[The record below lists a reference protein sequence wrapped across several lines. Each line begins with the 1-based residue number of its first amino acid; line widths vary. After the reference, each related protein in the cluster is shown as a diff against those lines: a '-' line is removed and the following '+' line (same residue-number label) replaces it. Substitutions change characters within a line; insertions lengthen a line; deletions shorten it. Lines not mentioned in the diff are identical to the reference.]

1 MNIFWRKKRLK
12 GQYVANQTKKNL
24 EKMFFLMYVK
34 EGINWYVYEMVIPIF
49 GNIHPKVSLH
59 SFSAREQI

>member
-12 GQYVANQTKKNL
+12 GQYVANKTKKNL

-34 EGINWYVYEMVIPIF
+34 EGINWYVYEMVIPRNNF
-49 GNIHPKVSLH
+49 W
-59 SFSAREQI
+59 